1 MSPPPFFIVGSARS
15 GTTSIARILGAA
27 SNVYL
32 LVEPMPNL
40 NIETRLMMD
49 GRLEDPVAVLRGTV
63 IKRVE
68 TGHGPSRIYGEKNVT
83 LGPFLK
89 YLHDAVKCKIVF
101 IHRDGRDVARS
112 MIDWHTQKFG
122 NIYRECGELPPLA
135 RPALESAAALPVHH
149 DTSDYSRPRPPVGS
163 ALWHDWPHLSRF
175 EMCSYY
181 WSTINELFLDQ
192 IEQLPRESWTAIDY
206 TNPSPEELLRV
217 ADFCGLRGLARQEVE
232 RMLGQRIN
240 SLEDRGVSSSS
251 ATLQPAWEA
260 WDGGLRRNFDRLAA
274 ATMRRLG
281 YYRGSPRDWAPP
293 SYGKWWSRHDAGL
306 EWYEWMYQS
315 RRRMHEDF
323 IAWVRALERAGQGI
337 ASLAD
342 FGCGLGV
349 GYADA
354 FRDRRYIGLDLSARN
369 VEWCRHNRSNPLH
382 RYACVD
388 FVVDGIGETADVVS
402 SSGTIDNAY
411 DVDAFVQSMIRASS
425 GWIYFTCYRGWFPD
439 LREHRYS
446 WDEKTTCFYNDI
458 SPRRIRS
465 VLERAGCTEV
475 DIRPMAT
482 GRSDVRYE
490 TRVIA
495 RVPVKPAHETGSI
508 RAAAE

>member
-1 MSPPPFFIVGSARS
+1 MLFIQGEGIIKIAANGTRRNHVRAQIYASQLGQGARQDAELNRSRHLKFALQFF
-15 GTTSIARILGAA
+15 
-27 SNVYL
+27 
-32 LVEPMPNL
+32 
-40 NIETRLMMD
+40 
-49 GRLEDPVAVLRGTV
+49 
-63 IKRVE
+63 
-68 TGHGPSRIYGEKNVT
+68 
-83 LGPFLK
+83 
-89 YLHDAVKCKIVF
+89 
-101 IHRDGRDVARS
+101 
-112 MIDWHTQKFG
+112 
-122 NIYRECGELPPLA
+122 
-135 RPALESAAALPVHH
+135 
-149 DTSDYSRPRPPVGS
+149 
-163 ALWHDWPHLSRF
+163 
-175 EMCSYY
+175 
-181 WSTINELFLDQ
+181 FLD
-192 IEQLPRESWTAIDY
+192 D
-206 TNPSPEELLRV
+206 LRLS
-217 ADFCGLRGLARQEVE
+217 G
-232 RMLGQRIN
+232 
-240 SLEDRGVSSSS
+240 
-251 ATLQPAWEA
+251 
-260 WDGGLRRNFDRLAA
+260 
-274 ATMRRLG
+274 
-281 YYRGSPRDWAPP
+281 
-293 SYGKWWSRHDAGL
+293 
-306 EWYEWMYQS
+306 
-315 RRRMHEDF
+315 
-323 IAWVRALERAGQGI
+323 LERAGQGI